1 MCIRDSFNSY
11 PNVMELIRKGVKS
24 TLFDGNKKIY
34 DEIVEKEFAQ
44 REIIF
49 DLEED
54 LSTEKISDKIE
65 LLLDPQTCG
74 PLLISCKPKYEK
86 YFKNNWYKVGRIC
99 DKDI

>member
-1 MCIRDSFNSY
+1 MSFNTY

-24 TLFDGNKKIY
+24 TLFYGNKKIY
-34 DEIVEKEFAQ
+34 DEILEKEFAQ

-54 LSTEKISDKIE
+54 LSTGIISDKIE